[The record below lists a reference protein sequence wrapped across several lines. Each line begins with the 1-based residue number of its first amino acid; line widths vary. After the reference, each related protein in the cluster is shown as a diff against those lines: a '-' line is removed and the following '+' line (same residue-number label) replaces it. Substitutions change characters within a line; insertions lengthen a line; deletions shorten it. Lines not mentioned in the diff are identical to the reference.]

1 MGPTAADRWRDRSIL
16 EPALARMLPA
26 LGLPLHRTTVMD
38 GPGRESGSTMPRLRA
53 RVADGEAQVFL
64 EGAIGE
70 AEQRAFQDAYDRL
83 VAQYPELFANGVRV
97 IASPQLGRASCRER
111 VCTYV

>member
-1 MGPTAADRWRDRSIL
+1 MRARVEDPKLVDKPLQLFDIVDTLDFDEFKPGIYSRAYRAYAEMGPTAADRWRDRSIL

-38 GPGRESGSTMPRLRA
+38 GPGQESGSTMPRLRA

-70 AEQRAFQDAYDRL
+70 A
-83 VAQYPELFANGVRV
+83 
-97 IASPQLGRASCRER
+97 
-111 VCTYV
+111 